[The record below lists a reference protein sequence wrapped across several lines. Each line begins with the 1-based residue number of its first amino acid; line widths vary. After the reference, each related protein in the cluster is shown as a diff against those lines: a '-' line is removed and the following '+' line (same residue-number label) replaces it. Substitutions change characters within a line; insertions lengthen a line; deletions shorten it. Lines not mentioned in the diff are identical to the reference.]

1 MRKKLGNFI
10 LVLILLVGVG
20 LLVYPTFSDW
30 WNSFHQTRAIA
41 GYTAQVANMDKEDFD
56 RMWAEAEAFN
66 EYLKERPSR
75 FMLTDEELERYN
87 SILDV
92 TGTGIMGYID
102 IPSIKV
108 SLPIYHGTEESILQ
122 IAIGHITGTSFPIGG
137 EGTHCAV
144 SGHRGLPSAK
154 LFTDIDKLTAGD
166 KFLLQIL
173 DRTLTYEVDQ
183 IRIVLPQEL
192 QDLEI
197 DPYQDY
203 CTLITCT
210 PYGVNT
216 HRLLVRGHRVDNDDT
231 DASRVTADAMR
242 FEPVIVAPL
251 VAAPILFILL
261 IYMLISTSKWNRRRK
276 AHRSKDELQDAIGQI
291 AAEDVTAED
300 LLEGRVALPPAKPA
314 KKERPAKPKKPKKSE
329 KPAKPDIPEKVEE
342 PVKPDIPEKA
352 EELTKPDIPEKA
364 EELAKPDRPEKTES
378 AEKAG
383 KPEKPVKKK
392 KKRIRF
398 TMKKKTGK
406 PGKPDSADTPDS
418 PDSTGGPE

>member
-1 MRKKLGNFI
+1 MRKNFGNLI
-10 LVLILLVGVG
+10 LVLIMLIGVG

-41 GYTAQVANMDKEDFD
+41 GYTSAVANMDREEFD

-66 EYLKERPSR
+66 TYLSQKSGR
-75 FMLTDEELERYN
+75 FNLSEQELETYN

-102 IPSIKV
+102 IPSIKI
-108 SLPIYHGTEESILQ
+108 SLPVYHGTDEAILQ
-122 IAIGHITGTSFPIGG
+122 IAIGHIIGTSFPIGG
-137 EGTHCAV
+137 EGSHCAV

-154 LFTDIDKLTAGD
+154 LFTDIDKLQAGD
-166 KFLLQIL
+166 KFLLQVL

-197 DPYQDY
+197 DPYSDY

-216 HRLLVRGHRVDNDDT
+216 HRLLVRGHRVDNDNT
-231 DASRVTADAMR
+231 DATRVTADAMR

-261 IYMLISTSKWNRRRK
+261 IYVLISTSRWNKRRTAK
-276 AHRSKDELQDAIGQI
+276 RSKADIRRSIGKI
-291 AAEDVTAED
+291 ASKDSRKDSRKNDSKNDTED
-300 LLEGRVALPPAKPA
+300 
-314 KKERPAKPKKPKKSE
+314 
-329 KPAKPDIPEKVEE
+329 
-342 PVKPDIPEKA
+342 
-352 EELTKPDIPEKA
+352 
-364 EELAKPDRPEKTES
+364 TE
-378 AEKAG
+378 
-383 KPEKPVKKK
+383 
-392 KKRIRF
+392 
-398 TMKKKTGK
+398 
-406 PGKPDSADTPDS
+406 
-418 PDSTGGPE
+418 

>member
-1 MRKKLGNFI
+1 MRKKLGNII
-10 LVLILLVGVG
+10 LVVILFIGIG

-41 GYTAQVANMDKEDFD
+41 GYAAQVANMDKEEFD

-66 EYLKERPSR
+66 EYLASKPGR
-75 FMLTDEELERYN
+75 FSLTDEEIERYN

-108 SLPIYHGTEESILQ
+108 SLPIYHGTDEAILQ

-137 EGTHCAV
+137 EGSHSAM

-154 LFTDIDKLTAGD
+154 LFTDIDQLQAGD
-166 KFLLQIL
+166 KFLLQML

-216 HRLLVRGHRVDNDDT
+216 HRLLVRGHRVDNDNT
-231 DASRVTADAMR
+231 DAARVTADAMR
-242 FEPVIVAPL
+242 FEPIIVAPL

-261 IYMLISTSKWNRRRK
+261 VYLLISTSKWNRRRK
-276 AHRSKDELQDAIGQI
+276 AHRSKDELQEAIEQMASGEI
-291 AAEDVTAED
+291 PADPSI
-300 LLEGRVALPPAKPA
+300 LEGG
-314 KKERPAKPKKPKKSE
+314 KKKKM
-329 KPAKPDIPEKVEE
+329 
-342 PVKPDIPEKA
+342 
-352 EELTKPDIPEKA
+352 
-364 EELAKPDRPEKTES
+364 
-378 AEKAG
+378 
-383 KPEKPVKKK
+383 KKK
-392 KKRIRF
+392 KK
-398 TMKKKTGK
+398 K
-406 PGKPDSADTPDS
+406 P
-418 PDSTGGPE
+418 E

>member
-1 MRKKLGNFI
+1 MRRKISNAI
-10 LVLILLVGVG
+10 LVLILLIGLG
-20 LLVYPTFSDW
+20 LLAYPTFSDW

-41 GYTAQVANMDKEDFD
+41 GYTSAVANMDKEDFD
-56 RMWAEAEAFN
+56 RMWAEAENFN
-66 EYLKERPSR
+66 EQLRNISGR
-75 FMLTDEELERYN
+75 FQLTDEEIKYYK

-108 SLPIYHGTEESILQ
+108 SLPIYHGTDESVLQ
-122 IAIGHITGTSFPIGG
+122 IAIGHIIGTSFPIGG

-154 LFTDIDKLTAGD
+154 LFTDIDKLQAGD

-197 DPYQDY
+197 DPYMDY

-216 HRLLVRGHRVDNDDT
+216 HRLLVRGHRVDNDKT
-231 DASRVTADAMR
+231 DETRVTADAMR

-261 IYMLISTSKWNRRRK
+261 IFMLISTSRWNRERKRR
-276 AHRSKDELQDAIGQI
+276 RPKDELHKAIGEI
-291 AAEDVTAED
+291 AAEPDQTDALLSD
-300 LLEGRVALPPAKPA
+300 LDKKGR
-314 KKERPAKPKKPKKSE
+314 KKTR
-329 KPAKPDIPEKVEE
+329 
-342 PVKPDIPEKA
+342 
-352 EELTKPDIPEKA
+352 
-364 EELAKPDRPEKTES
+364 
-378 AEKAG
+378 
-383 KPEKPVKKK
+383 KKK
-392 KKRIRF
+392 D
-398 TMKKKTGK
+398 KTGD
-406 PGKPDSADTPDS
+406 DS
-418 PDSTGGPE
+418 

>member
-1 MRKKLGNFI
+1 MRKKLGNII
-10 LVLILLVGVG
+10 LTLILLVGIG

-41 GYTAQVANMDKEDFD
+41 GYSAAVANMDKEEFD
-56 RMWAEAEAFN
+56 RMWAEADAFN
-66 EYLKERPSR
+66 EYLAQKPGR
-75 FMLTDEELERYN
+75 FSLTDEELRTYN

-102 IPSIKV
+102 IPSIKI
-108 SLPIYHGTEESILQ
+108 SLPVYHGTDEAILQ
-122 IAIGHITGTSFPIGG
+122 IAIGHIQGTSFPVGG

-154 LFTDIDKLTAGD
+154 LFTDIDQLQPGD
-166 KFLLQIL
+166 KFLLQVL

-216 HRLLVRGHRVDNDDT
+216 HRLLVRGHRVDNDRT
-231 DASRVTADAMR
+231 DAARVTADAMR
-242 FEPVIVAPL
+242 FEPIIVAPL

-261 IYMLISTSKWNRRRK
+261 IYLLVSTSRWNRRRK
-276 AHRSKDELQDAIGQI
+276 EHRSRDEMRDVIGQI
-291 AAEDVTAED
+291 AVDENLSDEEIEA
-300 LLEGRVALPPAKPA
+300 LLSGRK
-314 KKERPAKPKKPKKSE
+314 RPGGTGRS
-329 KPAKPDIPEKVEE
+329 
-342 PVKPDIPEKA
+342 
-352 EELTKPDIPEKA
+352 
-364 EELAKPDRPEKTES
+364 
-378 AEKAG
+378 G
-383 KPEKPVKKK
+383 KRGKKK
-392 KKRIRF
+392 KKRSAAAGKEE
-398 TMKKKTGK
+398 TMTQ
-406 PGKPDSADTPDS
+406 DSGSGADSDRTELQERTEDTPNSEQTTEQVD
-418 PDSTGGPE
+418 GEQQKPERPPEDEA